1 MRKRRE
7 ESSRD
12 RRIAQTRT
20 TGARSRGSLPA
31 GTRVADR
38 PTPMDCDK
46 RKMKMKEERSL
57 SMGTARMLKDNGKK
71 TLRTIQRQVESARRR
86 KD

>member
-31 GTRVADR
+31 GTRATDR
-38 PTPMDCDK
+38 PTSMDCDK
-46 RKMKMKEERSL
+46 QKTKMKEERSL